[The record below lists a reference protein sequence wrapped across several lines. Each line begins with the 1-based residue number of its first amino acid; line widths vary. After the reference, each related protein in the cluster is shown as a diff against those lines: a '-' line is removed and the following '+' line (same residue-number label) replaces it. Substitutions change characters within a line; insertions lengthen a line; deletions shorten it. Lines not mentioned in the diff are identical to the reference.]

1 MVIVYPY
8 KKPKLEICEYNYCD
22 GNHKIS
28 KCDGNQCDSNHS
40 KSKKTNKV
48 KNSPNPF
55 LKYALN
61 NSMELRFAQEKLQ
74 QQLVKNEEYLDKIS
88 LEYTT
93 VSNLSEFEM
102 EHDKIL
108 ENLNEEKQSDIQ
120 KKNFNSSWYQLAY

>member
-28 KCDGNQCDSNHS
+28 KCDGNQCDKNHS
-40 KSKKTNKV
+40 KSKKTHKV
-48 KNSPNPF
+48 KSNPNPY

-61 NSMELRFAQEKLQ
+61 NSMEIRFAQEKLQ

-88 LEYTT
+88 LEYTS
-93 VSNLSEFEM
+93 VSNLAEFEM

-108 ENLNEEKQSDIQ
+108 DNLNEEKESDLQ
-120 KKNFNSSWYQLAY
+120 KKNYNSCLIQLAY